1 MRILQ
6 IVHGFPSE
14 SNAGTERYCEAVCA
28 LLRARG
34 HTVAIFAGTGQLA
47 AKATTVTTEQ
57 DGHDVTRYYR
67 ADGRDYG
74 WMDGYDP
81 EVERVLRSTLTS
93 FRPDIVHVHH
103 WHRLT
108 NNLVA
113 ICADLGIPVVVTL
126 HDVWTSCP
134 RIHRIHREGLLCR
147 EPLLTAP
154 CLHCVERTQ
163 WQTDD
168 EVAAALAL
176 RQQMIG
182 EELALAS
189 ALIVPSEAHRSLLL
203 QLLAL
208 PENRL
213 TVLPHGSLQTL
224 MAQERRTGLS
234 AFPNRPL
241 QIGHWGYFLYH
252 KGTHLLLEALHHLDD
267 PSAVQ
272 VHLIGTALE
281 QAYGDRL
288 RDLARGLSVQFH
300 GAYQPADLQA
310 VDLDLAVFPSIT
322 SESYSFTIDE
332 ALQLGLPTLVSD
344 RGALSERI
352 GKAGLTFRAGDAEDL
367 ARRLQGILDAPETLE
382 AMRLDIGSE
391 TLLSMEA
398 HVAALEKIYGDTTQ
412 TSQPKVGTSVPYLKL
427 LVHAQ
432 QQVREREKTLVLSQ
446 SPLAQAEQQE
456 ARAVSAETAAAL
468 AQEREA
474 QAQARLLVQ
483 HRQIQEIE
491 QAIGTLMADRDGQ
504 ITALTQAVADRD
516 GQITDLTQAVADRDG
531 QILFLKQEL
540 AQVYGSRS
548 WTFTRP
554 LRAFRYYWNLAA
566 RKVVGAVTFLSTV
579 LQRREQPLFE
589 VENEIVEIFAA
600 TESSSSSKYPE
611 LASTK
616 GRSCFPDNFTP
627 SERFENVHASFR
639 PKVTVIVPNYNHAGF
654 LKQRLE
660 SIYNQT
666 YRNFNVILLDDSSS
680 DWSREILR
688 DYAITYG
695 DNTTLCFNDKNSG
708 RVFDQWKKGF
718 EMADGDLVWIAE
730 SDDFCETTFLEK
742 LVPLF
747 ADEAVQLA
755 YARSVFVDG
764 YGKATAFTFHDY
776 VCDIDKDKWQSD
788 YIVASHSEVA
798 TALGLKNTIP
808 NVSSVVFRRPV
819 SCALLDD
826 ENWRNLKICGD
837 WIFYLH
843 IIRGGK
849 IAFTN
854 STVNYYRFHNANSS
868 AGTYRNDTYYKE
880 HEAVARTI
888 VELYNVSDDVIRRHH
903 AFVERFWQD
912 TFSQPGQP
920 LPLELYDKERVLGYK
935 SARRPN
941 ILMAGYSFS
950 TGGGEIVPIRLANGL
965 KKRGYAVTFFNY
977 NRESLNLKIRQLLYS
992 DIPVFECNSRIG
1004 SVDQLIRAFGIELI
1018 HSHHASAEHFF
1029 ATNIVHMKYRTGHIA
1044 TMHGMYEIL
1053 SDGEI
1058 EHALGAIVNSVDL
1071 WCYIAD
1077 KNLTV
1082 FKRKGYYRPERFV
1095 KIGNGL
1101 EPTAIRIIDRSTLG
1115 ISSDAFVLC
1124 LASRAISEKGWHEAI
1139 KIVCTARELS
1149 GKAIH
1154 LLLLGDGP
1162 VASALR
1168 SEGVPD
1174 FVHLLGFADNPVD
1187 YFAMS
1192 DLGFLPSQFRG
1203 ECVPL
1208 SVIECL
1214 CAGKPVVASDIG
1226 EIRAMLTTRNGVAGA
1241 LITLQ
1246 DWKVPISESASIIA
1260 DFASDHLRYQY
1271 ARSAA
1276 KEAAERFRM
1285 DSVLSDHE
1293 NAYRLV
1299 MNYMEREAVFK

>member
-6 IVHGFPSE
+6 IVHGFPPE
-14 SNAGTERYCEAVCA
+14 SIAGTERYCEAVCA
-28 LLRARG
+28 QLRSRG
-34 HTVAIFAGTGQLA
+34 HTVAVFAGTGQST

-57 DGHDVTRYYR
+57 DGLDVTRYYR
-67 ADGRDYG
+67 AEGRDYG

-81 EVERVLRSTLTS
+81 EVEQALRSALAS
-93 FRPDIVHVHH
+93 CRPDIVHVHH
-103 WHRLT
+103 WHQLT

-113 ICADLGIPVVVTL
+113 ICADLSIPVVVTL

-134 RIHRIHREGLLCR
+134 RIHRIHREGSFCK

-163 WQTDD
+163 WQTDL
-168 EVAAALAL
+168 EVAAALTL

-203 QLLAL
+203 KLLEL

-252 KGTHLLLEALHHLDD
+252 KGTHLLLEALHRLDD

-281 QAYGDRL
+281 QAYGERL

-300 GAYQPADLQA
+300 GAYQSADLQA
-310 VDLDLAVFPSIT
+310 FDLDLAVFPSIT

-352 GKAGLTFRAGDAEDL
+352 GKAGLTFRAGDAENL
-367 ARRLQGILDAPETLE
+367 AQRLQEILDKPELLDMMRRNIRPDTLY
-382 AMRLDIGSE
+382 
-391 TLLSMEA
+391 SMEA
-398 HVAALEKIYGDTTQ
+398 HVATLEKIYEDATHTHK
-412 TSQPKVGTSVPYLKL
+412 PKRESATPYLKL
-427 LVHAQ
+427 IAHAQ
-432 QQVREREKTLVLSQ
+432 QQAREREKTLVLPQ

-456 ARAVSAETAAAL
+456 SRAVSAETAAAL

-474 QAQARLLVQ
+474 KVQARLLVQ
-483 HRQIQEIE
+483 HRQIQELE
-491 QAIGTLMADRDGQ
+491 QAIGALM
-504 ITALTQAVADRD
+504 ADRD

-566 RKVVGAVTFLSTV
+566 RKVVGAVAFLSRV
-579 LQRREQPLFE
+579 LQRREQPLFK
-589 VENEIVEIFAA
+589 VENEIVEVFAEA
-600 TESSSSSKYPE
+600 ESSSSLKYPE
-611 LASTK
+611 TTSTR
-616 GRSCFPDNFTP
+616 GRSCFPDNFNP
-627 SERFENVHASFR
+627 SERFENSHASFR

-666 YRNFNVILLDDSSS
+666 YRNFDVILLDDSSS

-708 RVFDQWKKGF
+708 RVFDQWEKGF

-747 ADEAVQLA
+747 ADETVQLA

-764 YGKATAFTFHDY
+764 YGNATAFTFHNY
-776 VCDIDKDKWQSD
+776 VCDVDKDKWQSD
-788 YIVASHSEVA
+788 YIVTSHSEVA

-808 NVSSVVFRRPV
+808 NVSSAVFRRPV

-868 AGTYRNDTYYKE
+868 AGTYRNETYYKE

-888 VELYNVSDDVIRRHH
+888 VELYNVSNDVIRRHH

-912 TFSQPGQP
+912 TFSRPGQP
-920 LPLELYDKERVLGYK
+920 LPIELYDKERVLACK

-941 ILMAGYSFS
+941 ILMACYSFS

-1004 SVDQLIRAFGIELI
+1004 SIDQLIRAFGIELI

-1053 SDGEI
+1053 SDSEI
-1058 EHALGAIVNSVDL
+1058 EHTLGAIVNSVDL

-1082 FKRKGYYRPERFV
+1082 FKKKGYYRPERFV

-1101 EPTAIRIIDRSTLG
+1101 EPTAIRVIDRSTLG

-1124 LASRAISEKGWHEAI
+1124 LASRAISEKGWYEAI
-1139 KIVCTARELS
+1139 KIVCAARELS

-1208 SVIECL
+1208 SIIECL

-1226 EIRAMLTTRNGVAGA
+1226 GIRAMLTTRNGVAGA

-1271 ARSAA
+1271 ARSAV

-1299 MNYMEREAVFK
+1299 MNHIEREAVFE